1 MKSILNKPK
10 IITANAEIDAT
21 SCVYRDVI
29 ANVNVISEID
39 YTEAT
44 T

>member
-21 SCVYRDVI
+21 SCVYFPKTLIMR
-29 ANVNVISEID
+29 NELRL
-39 YTEAT
+39 
-44 T
+44 

>member
-21 SCVYRDVI
+21 SCVYFPETLIIR
-29 ANVNVISEID
+29 NEFRL
-39 YTEAT
+39 
-44 T
+44 